1 MSSRTLFDFTPPQP
15 DSSSEWE
22 TINDDVMGGRSE
34 SSFASANGAA
44 AFTGTVSLKNGGGF
58 ASVRAPESSWD
69 LGEAGGIQ
77 LRVRGDGR
85 RYWFTMYTEPGG
97 PISYRATFQPPED
110 WTTVMIPF
118 SSLTPYRRGEEVPD
132 APSFD
137 PTHVRTLGV
146 LIADGQ
152 AGPFQLEVAWIR
164 EEPDPVRS

>member
-1 MSSRTLFDFTPPQP
+1 
-15 DSSSEWE
+15 
-22 TINDDVMGGRSE
+22 MGGRSE
-34 SSFASANGAA
+34 SSFASTNGAA

-58 ASVRAPESSWD
+58 ASVRAPESAWD
-69 LGEAGGIQ
+69 LGDADRIQ

-97 PISYRATFQPPED
+97 PISYRAQVQPPEE
-110 WTTVMIPF
+110 WSSVAIPF

-137 PTHVRTLGV
+137 PTRLRTLGF
-146 LIADGQ
+146 LIADGH

-164 EEPDPVRS
+164 AAAAPTRG